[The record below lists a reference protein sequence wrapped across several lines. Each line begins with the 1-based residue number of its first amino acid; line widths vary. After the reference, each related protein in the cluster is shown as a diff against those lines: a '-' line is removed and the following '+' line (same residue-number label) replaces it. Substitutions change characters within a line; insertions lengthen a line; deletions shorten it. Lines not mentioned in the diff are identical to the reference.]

1 MAHSR
6 VYCSHSELRMT
17 DHSRRTVLGSVCGLL
32 LGDSVLANTLAAS
45 SPNGS
50 ITKAEFVRKV
60 NAQWDAEYQKALAR
74 AKAEEKKG
82 SFASL
87 APPEKLVPFKDWD
100 YYYTRGVRAKW
111 KPNSGQR
118 YKEVIVPEGF
128 VTDLTSIPQEAWS
141 LGYRPEGPY
150 AYAALIHDYLYW
162 MRDRTREEADEIFLF
177 AMEDSKVDKTLR
189 TGIFGIVS
197 SLGGRAW
204 RNNEKL
210 YKSGE
215 RRLLRVYPPDFTV
228 PWSEWKTKPE
238 HFRG

>member
-1 MAHSR
+1 
-6 VYCSHSELRMT
+6 MT
-17 DHSRRTVLGSVCGLL
+17 DLSRRIVLGSVCGLV
-32 LGDSVLANTLAAS
+32 LGDAALANTPAAS
-45 SPNGS
+45 SAKEG

-60 NAQWDAEYQKALAR
+60 NAQWDAGHEKALAR
-74 AKAEEKKG
+74 AKAEEKNG

-100 YYYTRGVRAKW
+100 YYYTKGVRAKW
-111 KPNSGQR
+111 KPNSGQT
-118 YKEVIVPEGF
+118 YKEVFVPEGF

-189 TGIFGIVS
+189 TGIYKVVS
-197 SLGGRAW
+197 GLGGRAW
-204 RNNEKL
+204 KNNEKL
-210 YKSGE
+210 YNAGE
-215 RRLLRVYPPDFTV
+215 RRLLRVYPPNFTIS
-228 PWSEWKTKPE
+228 WAEWKKNPA